1 MYGAKQRFCYVKK
14 WATMSDQDA
23 LPKLGVNNKGPRGE
37 LPFYGRRKG
46 RPLRPQMQK
55 YYDELLP
62 QISVPRDLETL
73 EGLFPHNPKDIY
85 LEIGFG
91 GGEHL
96 AAIAGAAPECGF
108 IGAEPFMN
116 GVASLLRHIDEDGIS
131 NIRIWP
137 DDVRLILDFLPE
149 ACLAGAYIMF
159 PDPWPKKRHAGRRI
173 LQASMRDRLARLI
186 RPGGS
191 LRMASDHPIAKTWL
205 LAEAMADD
213 RFEWCASS
221 AKDWQNRPEGWPETR
236 YMAKGVDEGRASSW
250 FDFKRL

>member
-1 MYGAKQRFCYVKK
+1 
-14 WATMSDQDA
+14 MSDSEN
-23 LPKLGVNNKGPRGE
+23 LPKLGVNSKGPRGE

-46 RPLRPQMQK
+46 RPLRPQMQTLF
-55 YYDELLP
+55 DESLP
-62 QISVPRDLETL
+62 QIQVPQDIDTL
-73 EGLFPHNPKDIY
+73 DGLFEDAPKDVF

-96 AAIAGAAPECGF
+96 ASIAEAAPEAGF
-108 IGAEPFMN
+108 IGAEPFVN
-116 GVASLLRHIDEDGIS
+116 GVASLLRHIEERAIG

-137 DDVRLILDFLPE
+137 DDVRLILDRMPKN
-149 ACLAGAYIMF
+149 CLAGAYIMF

-173 LQASMRDRLARLI
+173 LQQSMRDRLARLI
-186 RPGGS
+186 RPGGH

-213 RFEWCASS
+213 RFEWLAQS
-221 AKDWQNRPEGWPETR
+221 AKDWQQRPEGWPETR

-250 FDFKRL
+250 FDFIRK